1 MEAGSNRCLGV
12 YRAIIRY
19 VFAGIIT
26 QDTICAVAADF
37 SRESARTNRGAV
49 AGVF

>member
-1 MEAGSNRCLGV
+1 MEAGSSRCLGV

-19 VFAGIIT
+19 VFAGIIAE
-26 QDTICAVAADF
+26 DTIRAVAANF
-37 SRESARTNRGAV
+37 CRESARTNRGAA

>member
-1 MEAGSNRCLGV
+1 MEASSNRCLGV

-26 QDTICAVAADF
+26 EDVVRALAANF

>member
-19 VFAGIIT
+19 ILAGIIA
-26 QDTICAVAADF
+26 QDTIRAVAANF
-37 SRESARTNRGAV
+37 SRESARTNRGAA